1 MKATF
6 LVMLAIL
13 IGALLYSAI
22 FRGGHLDNHTPPIWE
37 PLHRSVLEQQVQ
49 DEQAKAEGQP

>member
-13 IGALLYSAI
+13 IGALLYSVV
-22 FRGGHLDNHTPPIWE
+22 FPHPWEGSNRHEWE
-37 PLHRSVLEQQVQ
+37 PLHRTPVEQQVQ